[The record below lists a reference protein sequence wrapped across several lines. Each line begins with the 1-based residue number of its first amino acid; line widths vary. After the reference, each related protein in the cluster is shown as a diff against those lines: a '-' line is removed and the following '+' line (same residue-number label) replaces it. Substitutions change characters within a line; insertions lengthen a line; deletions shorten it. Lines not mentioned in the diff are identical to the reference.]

1 MTATNTPRTAG
12 ANGRLWGMRARDWA
26 DLQEGGFRAGYVAA
40 LEHAAVGAGTRYLD
54 AGCGS
59 GMAAALAADRG
70 AQVTG
75 IDASDSLLQIA
86 RDRVPQGAFQ
96 TGDLEDLPFGDD
108 SFDVVVGFNSFQY
121 AGNPGAA
128 LAQARRVT
136 APSGTVVIMTWGEPD
151 GMEAAAIVG
160 ALKPLL
166 PPPPPGAPGP
176 FALSD
181 EARLR
186 AFAAEAGLTPLEVV
200 DVSSPWEYESE
211 ALAIRGIGSSGVAAK
226 AMDASG
232 EAAVN
237 AAHAAAIAPFVQA
250 DGRVRIGAT
259 CRLLFATPAGKKT

>member
-1 MTATNTPRTAG
+1 MTGNKMLRTADT
-12 ANGRLWGMRARDWA
+12 NGRLWGARARDWA
-26 DLQEGGFRAGYVAA
+26 DLQEGGFRAGFVAA
-40 LEHAAVGAGTRYLD
+40 LERAGVDVGTRYLD

-75 IDASDSLLQIA
+75 IDASDSLLRIA
-86 RDRVPQGAFQ
+86 RERVPQGAFQ
-96 TGDLEDLPFGDD
+96 TGDLEDLPFEDD

-128 LAQARRVT
+128 LAEARRVT
-136 APSGTVVIMTWGEPD
+136 APLGMVVIMTWGEPD
-151 GMEAAAIVG
+151 GMDAAAIVG

-186 AFAAEAGLTPLEVV
+186 AFATEAGLTPLEVV
-200 DVSSPWEYESE
+200 DVSSPWEYES
-211 ALAIRGIGSSGVAAK
+211 AAQAVRGIGSSGVAAK

-232 EAAVN
+232 EDAVN

-250 DGRVRIGAT
+250 DGSVRIGAT
-259 CRLLFATPAGKKT
+259 CRLLFATPAGS

>member
-1 MTATNTPRTAG
+1 MTAPNTPRTAG
-12 ANGRLWGMRARDWA
+12 TNGRLWGLRSRDWA

-40 LEHAAVGAGTRYLD
+40 LERGAVGAGTRYLD

-96 TGDLEDLPFGDD
+96 TGDLEDLPFEDD

-166 PPPPPGAPGP
+166 PSPPPGAPGP

-211 ALAIRGIGSSGVAAK
+211 ALAVRGIGSSGVAAK

-232 EAAVN
+232 EEAVN

>member
-1 MTATNTPRTAG
+1 MTAVDKPRTAG
-12 ANGRLWGMRARDWA
+12 ANGRLWGMRSRDWA
-26 DLQEGGFRAGYVAA
+26 DLQEGGFRAGYLAA
-40 LEHAAVGAGTRYLD
+40 LERAAVGAGTRYLD

-59 GMAAALAADRG
+59 GMAAAMAADRG

-75 IDASDSLLQIA
+75 IDASDSLLEIA
-86 RDRVPQGAFQ
+86 RERVAKGTFQ
-96 TGDLEDLPFGDD
+96 TGDLEDLPFEDN

-128 LAQARRVT
+128 LAEARRVT
-136 APSGTVVIMTWGEPD
+136 VASGTVVIMTWGEPE

-186 AFAAEAGLTPLEVV
+186 AFAVEAGLKPLDLE
-200 DVSSPWEYESE
+200 DVFSPWEYENE
-211 ALAIRGIGSSGVAAK
+211 ALAVRGIGSSGVAAK

-232 EAAVN
+232 EDAVN

-259 CRLLFATPAGKKT
+259 CRLLFATPAG